1 MKSAH
6 ILFRDRTVTKNSKKV
21 PKKGARKGK
30 MSYNRENINKVTK
43 EKKGGAGRRIRH
55 GEFIRTK

>member
-1 MKSAH
+1 M
-6 ILFRDRTVTKNSKKV
+6 KNSKKV

-30 MSYNRENINKVTK
+30 MSYNREIINKVTK